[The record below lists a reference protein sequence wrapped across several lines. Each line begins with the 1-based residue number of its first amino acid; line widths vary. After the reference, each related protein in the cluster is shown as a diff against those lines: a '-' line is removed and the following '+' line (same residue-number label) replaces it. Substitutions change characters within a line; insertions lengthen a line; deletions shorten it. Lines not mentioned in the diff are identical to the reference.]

1 MPAHERPTASQQSY
15 LRSLAERT
23 GTTFTPPQTKREASA
38 EIDRL
43 KGLQR
48 SAGHERAGDRD
59 AVQAAPRGGAAR
71 VRDHEIQG
79 HGSTATWGAGHPSGE
94 GS

>member
-1 MPAHERPTASQQSY
+1 MPAQERPTAKQQSY
-15 LRSLAERT
+15 LRSLAKRT
-23 GTTFTPPQTKREASA
+23 GTTFTPPKTKRDASA
-38 EIDRL
+38 EIKRL

-71 VRDHEIQG
+71 VRHHEIEA
-79 HGSTATWGAGHPSGE
+79 HGSTATWGVGRASGQ

>member
-1 MPAHERPTASQQSY
+1 MPAQERPTAKQQSY
-15 LRSLAERT
+15 LRSLAKRT
-23 GTTFTPPQTKREASA
+23 GTTFTSPKTKRDASA
-38 EIDRL
+38 EIKRL
-43 KGLQR
+43 KGLKR

-59 AVQAAPRGGAAR
+59 AVQAAPRGGGAR

-79 HGSTATWGAGHPSGE
+79 HGSTATWGAGRATPE

>member
-1 MPAHERPTASQQSY
+1 MPARERPTAKQQSY

-23 GTTFTPPQTKREASA
+23 GTTFTSPKTRRDASA
-38 EIDRL
+38 EIKRL

-48 SAGHERAGDRD
+48 CAGHELAGARD
-59 AVQAAPRGGAAR
+59 AVQGAPGAAPRGCAITKSKGMGQPPPGAPGRA
-71 VRDHEIQG
+71 
-79 HGSTATWGAGHPSGE
+79 SGE